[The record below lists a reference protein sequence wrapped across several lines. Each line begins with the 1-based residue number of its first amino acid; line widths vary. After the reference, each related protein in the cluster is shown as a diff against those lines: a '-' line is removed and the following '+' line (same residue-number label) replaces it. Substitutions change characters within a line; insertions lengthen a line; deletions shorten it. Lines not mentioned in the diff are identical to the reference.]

1 MARVTAY
8 TPAWLSR
15 PAPGHKLFQPSQED
29 LSASLNPKS
38 KPRLGPRRTIARRGT
53 EVFVAVGREIRWGDL
68 VYLKE
73 SWNTKAAASTRIKKE
88 DPDSSSFGDY
98 DRVHPSIEG
107 GDVQDSEGFRV
118 IKVPIADEI
127 RQLVISP
134 NSDYLAILTAH
145 TVHICV
151 LPKSSLLTDP
161 EPLKPRFFT
170 LGPTT
175 HVTTKPAVVSVA
187 WHPLGVRG
195 TSLVTVTEDAV
206 VRLWELSTA
215 DRWSFDGPTLTI
227 DLKKLADGTAVDQD
241 FSASTGTNRAFSA
254 DIFDMEVAAAAFA
267 ARGSGLWASMTLY
280 IAMRGGDVYA
290 LCPLLPQL
298 WAPPPALIP
307 SLSVSIVAKAAA
319 TEDSPEFSAQDKLL
333 AQQQLEWMS
342 ELDAQEPRIVQDTV
356 ADTPLEVYQ
365 RPLRP
370 GTIPRL
376 QGPFALELHPE
387 DDQQDEMDLEL
398 SDIYV
403 IGRKMDTEELMGD
416 EEEMLE
422 LDENER
428 QGLSLTVICLL
439 STSGQVRVCLDMDGV
454 EARWLPPR
462 AKSKAAMLANSFE
475 SPSLLTF
482 ETLDTIPPLD
492 VTEEAWPTFS
502 DDALSRYSFFITHN
516 ASVTQVSLAP
526 WVFRLES
533 ELEAEAPAGSDARVN
548 LIAQAKSEVDRVY
561 VESSPQSTLASCIA
575 IRDPDL
581 GYFLLSATL
590 SDPVALI
597 FETPAEE
604 DTPRDVTIKMSPSPT
619 PLIEPTP
626 DRRTALELYY
636 TPRPAF
642 QPPAAFD
649 LPSDLPKLRQA
660 VQTGQHRALMG
671 QEVRLSPVTLKIFS
685 NAHQILS
692 TETGRLN
699 EAVSE
704 VFRRCDLLRT
714 ELREQ
719 ISKANEL
726 KLRVDHIAGDNDNP
740 SDEARL
746 TSALAER
753 RKKQDEL
760 TQRFETLKKKVQQ
773 NISRP
778 LSDKERTFVDE
789 VKEYHQK
796 VTGEEDSESG
806 EASANK
812 TKPQSLARR
821 LDEVKRLKV
830 ELASQVS
837 ETQNKDDSV
846 SVSSGRNTSLS
857 VSSLKIPTEIRK
869 AKVAQVMSL
878 LDRENELVDALQ
890 GRLER
895 LTVG

>member
-1 MARVTAY
+1 MPV
-8 TPAWLSR
+8 
-15 PAPGHKLFQPSQED
+15 
-29 LSASLNPKS
+29 
-38 KPRLGPRRTIARRGT
+38 
-53 EVFVAVGREIRWGDL
+53 
-68 VYLKE
+68 
-73 SWNTKAAASTRIKKE
+73 
-88 DPDSSSFGDY
+88 
-98 DRVHPSIEG
+98 
-107 GDVQDSEGFRV
+107 
-118 IKVPIADEI
+118 ADEI
-127 RQLVISP
+127 RQLVLSP
-134 NSDYLAILTAH
+134 NSDYLAILTTH
-145 TVHICV
+145 TVHICM

-175 HVTTKPAVVSVA
+175 HITTKSAVVSVA
-187 WHPLGVRG
+187 WHPLGVHG

-206 VRLWELSTA
+206 VRLWELSTS
-215 DRWSFDGPTLTI
+215 DRWSFDAPTLTI

-267 ARGSGLWASMTLY
+267 ARGSGLWSSMTLY

-298 WAPPPALIP
+298 WSPPPTLIP
-307 SLSVSIVAKAAA
+307 SLSVAIVAKAAA
-319 TEDSPEFSAQDKLL
+319 TEDSPEYSAQDKLL
-333 AQQQLEWMS
+333 AQQQLDWMA
-342 ELDAQEPRIVQDTV
+342 ELDAQEPRIIQDTV
-356 ADTPLEVYQ
+356 ADAPIEVYQ
-365 RPLRP
+365 RPTRP
-370 GTIPRL
+370 GMIPRL
-376 QGPFALELHPE
+376 QGPFELLSAPDE
-387 DDQQDEMDLEL
+387 DQQDEMDTEL

-403 IGRKMDTEELMGD
+403 IGRKMETEELMGD
-416 EEEMLE
+416 EEEVILD

-439 STSGQVRVCLDMDGV
+439 STSGLVGICLDMDGV

-462 AKSKAAMLANSFE
+462 AKSKAAMLSTAFE

-482 ETLDTIPPLD
+482 ETLDTIPPFD
-492 VTEEAWPTFS
+492 VTPDSWPTFS
-502 DDALSRYSFFITHN
+502 DDALSRYSFFVTHN
-516 ASVTQVSLAP
+516 ASITQVSLAP

-533 ELEAEAPAGSDARVN
+533 ELEAEAPAGSDLRVN
-548 LIAQAKSEVDRVY
+548 LIAQAKSEVNRVY
-561 VESSPQSTLASCIA
+561 VESSPQGALAACIA

-590 SDPVALI
+590 SDPIALI
-597 FETPAEE
+597 FEPPQ
-604 DTPRDVTIKMSPSPT
+604 DDRPVTIKASPSPT
-619 PLIEPTP
+619 PFIEPTP
-626 DRRTALELYY
+626 DRKPALELYY
-636 TPRPAF
+636 TPRPVF
-642 QPPAAFD
+642 QPPAVFD
-649 LPSDLPKLRQA
+649 LPSELPKLRQA
-660 VQTGQHRALMG
+660 VLTGQHRALMG

-692 TETGRLN
+692 AETGRLN

-726 KLRVDHIAGDNDNP
+726 KLRVDHIAGGNGNA

-746 TSALAER
+746 TGALAER

-760 TQRFETLKKKVQQ
+760 VQRFETLKKKVQQ

-778 LSDKERTFVDE
+778 LSDKEKIFVDE
-789 VKEYHQK
+789 VKKYHQI
-796 VTGEEDSESG
+796 VTGEEDATSEESK
-806 EASANK
+806 ASKAK
-812 TKPQSLARR
+812 SQSL
-821 LDEVKRLKV
+821 VKRLEDIKRLKE
-830 ELASQVS
+830 ELAEQVS
-837 ETQNKDDSV
+837 ETQNKDDLASIG
-846 SVSSGRNTSLS
+846 SGKSPNLS
-857 VSSLKIPTEIRK
+857 VSGLKIPAEIRK
-869 AKVAQVMSL
+869 AKLAQVMSL